1 LQQELSKE
9 AFVEQID
16 TEFRVLENEEPVLS
30 LKLIEVTGPGVQG
43 VQERFDLLFRGPLQT
58 PLGQGIQRV
67 EHERFGVMD
76 LFLVPISREADGFTY
91 EAVFNRLLS

>member
-1 LQQELSKE
+1 LQQELNKE
-9 AFVEQID
+9 AFAEQID
-16 TEFRVLENEEPVLS
+16 TEFRVLENETPVLS

-43 VQERFDLLFRGPLQT
+43 VQERFDLVFSGPLQT
-58 PLGQGIQRV
+58 PLGQGMRRV

-76 LFLVPISREADGFTY
+76 LFLVPISRGADGFVY